1 MAHLEKMVSTV
12 PLAQLELEELLELQE
27 HPERMGLTE
36 PLAQPVTLVKMVH
49 PVALVLLEHLEQLE
63 LQAEL
68 LDPLDLQEPPDL
80 TVLPVPLAKE
90 DSPDQLELLVLEDST
105 VLMVAPELLVLPVK
119 TDLLELLAV
128 MAQSDPLEHLVPL
141 VKTELLVALVP
152 LDQQVLADPP
162 VPPALLD
169 PNRDSPSKLPC
180 LRF

>member
-1 MAHLEKMVSTV
+1 
-12 PLAQLELEELLELQE
+12 
-27 HPERMGLTE
+27 MGDLTE

-49 PVALVLLEHLEQLE
+49 PVALD

-80 TVLPVPLAKE
+80 TVLPVPLVKE
-90 DSPDQLELLVLEDST
+90 DSPDQLELPVLEDST

-152 LDQQVLADPP
+152 LDQLVLA
-162 VPPALLD
+162 
-169 PNRDSPSKLPC
+169 
-180 LRF
+180 

>member
-1 MAHLEKMVSTV
+1 MGVSTV

-27 HPERMGLTE
+27 HGERMDLTE

-49 PVALVLLEHLEQLE
+49 PVAQVLLEHLEQLE

-68 LDPLDLQEPPDL
+68 LDPLDLREPPDL

-90 DSPDQLELLVLEDST
+90 DSPDQLDLLELPVLEDST

-152 LDQQVLADPP
+152 LDQLVLADP
-162 VPPALLD
+162 
-169 PNRDSPSKLPC
+169 
-180 LRF
+180 

>member
-1 MAHLEKMVSTV
+1 
-12 PLAQLELEELLELQE
+12 
-27 HPERMGLTE
+27 MGE

-49 PVALVLLEHLEQLE
+49 PVALVLLDHG
-63 LQAEL
+63 
-68 LDPLDLQEPPDL
+68 DLQEPPDL

-90 DSPDQLELLVLEDST
+90 DSPDQLELLEHLELLEPLDLLELPVLEDST

-141 VKTELLVALVP
+141 VKMELLVALVRLVFLIAELEIP
-152 LDQQVLADPP
+152 LPLPKP
-162 VPPALLD
+162 VTITLH

-180 LRF
+180 LDFESSRLIRPQF

>member
-1 MAHLEKMVSTV
+1 
-12 PLAQLELEELLELQE
+12 
-27 HPERMGLTE
+27 MGDLTE

-49 PVALVLLEHLEQLE
+49 PVALD

-80 TVLPVPLAKE
+80 TVLPVPLVKE
-90 DSPDQLELLVLEDST
+90 DSPDQLELLEPLDLLELPVLEDST

-141 VKTELLVALVP
+141 VKMELLVALVP
-152 LDQQVLADPP
+152 LDQQVLA
-162 VPPALLD
+162 
-169 PNRDSPSKLPC
+169 
-180 LRF
+180 